1 MRLLLKKKMNASRK
15 LLLFKM
21 KGLRTYILYN
31 VALLTLAYFIDRF
44 YQMLIFVLFYNM
56 IQNCFNYRFHAET
69 LQSDPVKAVKLCKV
83 ITIVVEIIYLI
94 FCKDLDISVYSN
106 LFIIFIITLINCLL
120 ELILEMNITK
130 YAVLK
135 DKDKLLELCLKANL
149 SKNATDRMILKYI
162 DGKTYQEIADI
173 ECVDI
178 DAIRKSI
185 ARSRKKIFK
194 G

>member
-1 MRLLLKKKMNASRK
+1 
-15 LLLFKM
+15 M